1 MDSNQ
6 NFGQNNIQHKTNEN
20 RWKKMN
26 KIINEN
32 VQKVNGGGSMKTKI
46 IHDNMGAK
54 KCFSM
59 IISFVFFFIL
69 LVPLVVNAIDKRK
82 VRVTIIECEQMIIND
97 NGKCFMR
104 KIMWDKRLKEKTEK
118 NKGEREVE
126 TEGKD
131 DTNA

>member
-1 MDSNQ
+1 
-6 NFGQNNIQHKTNEN
+6 
-20 RWKKMN
+20 
-26 KIINEN
+26 
-32 VQKVNGGGSMKTKI
+32 
-46 IHDNMGAK
+46 
-54 KCFSM
+54 M

-104 KIMWDKRLKEKTEK
+104 KIMWDERLKEKTEK

>member
-1 MDSNQ
+1 
-6 NFGQNNIQHKTNEN
+6 
-20 RWKKMN
+20 
-26 KIINEN
+26 
-32 VQKVNGGGSMKTKI
+32 MKTKI

-104 KIMWDKRLKEKTEK
+104 KIM
-118 NKGEREVE
+118 
-126 TEGKD
+126 
-131 DTNA
+131 